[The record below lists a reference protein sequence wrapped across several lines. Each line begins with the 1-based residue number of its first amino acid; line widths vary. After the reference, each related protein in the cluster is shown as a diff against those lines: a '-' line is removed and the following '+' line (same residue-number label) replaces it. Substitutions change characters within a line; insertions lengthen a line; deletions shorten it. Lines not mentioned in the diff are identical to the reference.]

1 MMNMEYNY
9 KPKRRGN
16 NMFDQVPTIKWD
28 NVIVK
33 CPCSD
38 SKGFKR
44 KDHFCNHLNTYKHF
58 CWVKEYNDEQQKKRL
73 AINKRKN
80 FNFTIKFIIIY
91 IILMYY
97 WFEPI
102 RNWLLFKSMEYS
114 SNEPIFE
121 ILPYDKVYNFYLN
134 KNISFGGITISW

>member
-1 MMNMEYNY
+1 MANMEYNY

-44 KDHFCNHLNTYKHF
+44 KDHFCNHLNTYKHS
-58 CWVKEYNDEQQKKRL
+58 CWVKKYNDEQQKMRL
-73 AINKRKN
+73 ASNKRKN

-91 IILMYY
+91 TILIYY
-97 WFEPI
+97 WFEPV
-102 RNWLLFKSMEYS
+102 RNWLLFKCMEYT

-121 ILPYDKVYNFYLN
+121 TLPYDKVYNFYLN

>member
-1 MMNMEYNY
+1 MEYNY

-16 NMFDQVPTIKWD
+16 NMFDQIPPIKWD

-44 KDHFCNHLNTYKHF
+44 RDHFCNHLNTYKHTQ
-58 CWVKEYNDEQQKKRL
+58 WVKKYNDEQQKKRFV
-73 AINKRKN
+73 ANKNKN
-80 FNFTIKFIIIY
+80 FNINFIIIY
-91 IILMYY
+91 IIFIYC

-102 RNWLLFKSMEYS
+102 SDWLMFKYMEYN
-114 SNEPIFE
+114 SNKPIFE
-121 ILPYDKVYNFYLN
+121 ILPYDKIYNLYLN